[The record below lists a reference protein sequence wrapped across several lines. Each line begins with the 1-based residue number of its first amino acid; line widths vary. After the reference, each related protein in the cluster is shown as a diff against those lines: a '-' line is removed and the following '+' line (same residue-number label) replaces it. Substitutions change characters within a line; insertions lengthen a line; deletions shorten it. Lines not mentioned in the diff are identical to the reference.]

1 MFCKDERLR
10 RRCIATPR
18 SDVYDNG
25 RRATYETMA
34 AGDVY
39 DNGRRTTY
47 GTMAAGD
54 VYDKDSRLHNTRDQI
69 QRKKEFISELLFK
82 CSPRETI
89 PLCKSTAY
97 IVRYFSIV

>member
-25 RRATYETMA
+25 RRA
-34 AGDVY
+34 
-39 DNGRRTTY
+39 TY